1 MDYLIYSVEDDKDI
15 SNLINVTL
23 SKQGYKVVSFYDG
36 ESFFD
41 ALNKELPHMI
51 LLDIMLPG
59 MSGTEILGQIRS
71 ISKYNDIDVIIISA
85 KSMILDKVHGFDL
98 GADDYIEKPFN
109 ILELISRVNAKF
121 RRFKKDE
128 ELTIG
133 DITLNLSKHT
143 CTKGDEEIAL
153 TAKEFEILALLFSSK
168 GDVLTREKI
177 LNSIWG
183 FDAVYETRTV
193 DMHIKSLRQ
202 KLNDE
207 DKKLIATV
215 HGVGYKINQ
224 WKKR

>member
-1 MDYLIYSVEDDKDI
+1 MEYLIYSVEDDRDI
-15 SNLINVTL
+15 SNLINITL

-59 MSGTEILGQIRS
+59 MSGTEILGKIRS
-71 ISKYNDIDVIIISA
+71 FAKYNDIDIIIISA
-85 KSMILDKVHGFDL
+85 KSMLLDKVQGFDL

-128 ELTIG
+128 ILSVG
-133 DITLNLSKHT
+133 DIVLNLSKHT
-143 CTKGDEEIAL
+143 CMMGEEEIPL

-168 GDVLTREKI
+168 GDVLTRERI

-193 DMHIKSLRQ
+193 DMHIKSLRK

-207 DKKLIATV
+207 DKKLITTV

-224 WKKR
+224 